1 MNTEADHSREVGLR
15 ASKKALTWR
24 TIRATA
30 LAMFEE
36 RGFDA
41 VTVDEIAAAANVAR
55 GTFFNYFESKEA
67 VVVTYGAHEAEAQ
80 RRLMEQR
87 PANEPLWESLVA
99 IILGYL
105 DEFEPQIV
113 VHLRLK
119 AGSPTLTRSARPM
132 TQRLVADLRT
142 WALAR
147 HSHLSE
153 PEIMLLINVA
163 VTTLGTGVHYWNTD
177 RPAADRIAAVHTM
190 LDHVGT
196 GLAASRSIARGV

>member
-1 MNTEADHSREVGLR
+1 MTWR
-15 ASKKALTWR
+15 AIRTTALT
-24 TIRATA
+24 
-30 LAMFEE
+30 LFEE

-41 VTVDEIAAAANVAR
+41 VTIDEIAAAANVAR

-67 VVVTYGAHEAEAQ
+67 VVVTYGAHEAEIQ

-87 PANEPLWESLVA
+87 PADESLWDSLVA

-119 AGSPTLTRSARPM
+119 AGSPTLSRSARPM

-142 WALAR
+142 WALER

-163 VTTLGTGVHYWNTD
+163 VTALGTGVHYWQTD
-177 RPAADRIAAVHTM
+177 QPAADRIAVVRAM

-196 GLAASRSIARGV
+196 GLATARR

>member
-1 MNTEADHSREVGLR
+1 MHTEAGDSREVGLR

-30 LAMFEE
+30 LTLFEE

-41 VTVDEIAAAANVAR
+41 VTIDEIAAAANVAR
-55 GTFFNYFESKEA
+55 GTFFNYFENKEA
-67 VVVTYGAHEAEAQ
+67 VVVTYGANEAEIQ

-87 PANEPLWESLVA
+87 PTDESLWDSLVA

-119 AGSPTLTRSARPM
+119 SGSPTLSRSARPM

-142 WALAR
+142 WALER
-147 HSHLSE
+147 HSHLPE

-163 VTTLGTGVHYWNTD
+163 VTALGTGVHYWQTD
-177 RPAADRIAAVHTM
+177 QPAADRIAMVHAL

-196 GLAASRSIARGV
+196 GLAATRR